1 MSGAIERGLRADLRL
16 RGIKASNGFAVATAL
31 RLARRL
37 DSADI
42 EDKDLTA
49 MSNCPSSAYD
59 RCIRH
64 SQSDTDK
71 TGDLQKSAAGKLAK

>member
-1 MSGAIERGLRADLRL
+1 VSGAIERGLRADLRL

-49 MSNCPSSAYD
+49 MSNALRLLMIVVFST
-59 RCIRH
+59 
-64 SQSDTDK
+64 SQSDSDTV
-71 TGDLQKSAAGKLAK
+71 GGLQKDAASKLAP